1 VRKNIKLQQKV
12 VENMGVQYVY
22 DVRGKKTGVIIPIEL
37 WNEEGLKI
45 EEVEK
50 MEKEEVFKPSR
61 YRGIYKN
68 LRVDL
73 EEEIRNLR
81 EEWVRV

>member
-1 VRKNIKLQQKV
+1 
-12 VENMGVQYVY
+12 MGVQYVY

-37 WNEEGLKI
+37 WNKKGFKI

-50 MEKEEVFKPSR
+50 TEKEGVFNPSD
-61 YRGIYKN
+61 YRRIYKN

-73 EEEIRNLR
+73 EEEIRNIR
-81 EEWVRV
+81 DEWVRV

>member
-1 VRKNIKLQQKV
+1 LEQKE
-12 VENMGVQYVY
+12 VEDMGVQYVY

-37 WNEEGLKI
+37 WNEEEFNL

-50 MEKEEVFKPSR
+50 MEKEEVFNPSN
-61 YRGIYKN
+61 YRGIYKH

-73 EEEIRNLR
+73 EEEMRNFR
-81 EEWVRV
+81 DEWVRV

>member
-1 VRKNIKLQQKV
+1 
-12 VENMGVQYVY
+12 MGIQYVY

-37 WNEEGLKI
+37 WEEKGFKI
-45 EEVEK
+45 EETEK
-50 MEKEEVFKPSR
+50 MKKEEVFDPSK
-61 YRGIYKN
+61 YRGIYKD

-81 EEWVRV
+81 AEWVRV